1 MTENAK
7 ILRLGPSGPDILNPA
22 GGGLEF
28 GPGARLRMTEFGSVI
43 GDGSEPLPTLAAA
56 VTLTG
61 FTGDP
66 LVLSFTNPKPNLY
79 YRAETHAGLI
89 CSTTSAEASA
99 TLLLDTSVDAGVT
112 WTNRASTWQKVIG
125 SIPGGQVHAQLDLTK
140 VLGSALGVTV
150 TTTELL
156 LRVRMA
162 STLNPAVELYGP
174 DTPSPNGANSKGT
187 FYFKLE
193 ELF

>member
-1 MTENAK
+1 MPDPVQV
-7 ILRLGPSGPDILNPA
+7 LRQSPSGPLVENA
-22 GGGLEF
+22 GGGGLEF
-28 GPGARLRMTEFGSVI
+28 GPGARLRMTEFGSKI

-79 YRAETHAGLI
+79 YRSETH
-89 CSTTSAEASA
+89 CSLVCTDTNTDAQAE
-99 TLLLDTSVDAGVT
+99 LFLDTSVDGGAT
-112 WTNRASTWQKVIG
+112 WTNRASTTTLVV
-125 SIPGGQVHAQLDLTK
+125 SNIPGGQTFVQLDQTK
-140 VLGSALGVTV
+140 LLGSDLGVTV
-150 TTTELL
+150 TTAELL

-162 STLNPAVELYGP
+162 STLNPIVELFGP
-174 DTPSPNGANSKGT
+174 STPAPGAANSKGT

>member
-1 MTENAK
+1 MPDPDK
-7 ILRLGPSGPDILNPA
+7 VLRLAPSGPPVENA
-22 GGGLEF
+22 GGGGLEF

-79 YRAETHAGLI
+79 YRAETHAALI
-89 CSTTSAEASA
+89 CSTTNALANA
-99 TLLLDTSVDAGVT
+99 QFFLDTSIDAGVT
-112 WTNRASTWQKVIG
+112 WTNRASNTHNVINN
-125 SIPGGQVHAQLDLTK
+125 IPGGEVHAQLDMTK
-140 VLGSALGVTV
+140 LLGSALGVGVATA
-150 TTTELL
+150 ELL

-162 STLNPAVELYGP
+162 STLNPQVELYGP
-174 DTPSPNGANSKGT
+174 DTPAPGAANSKGT

-193 ELF
+193 EMF

>member
-1 MTENAK
+1 MTEPQV
-7 ILRLGPSGPDILNPA
+7 LRQSPSGPLVENEG
-22 GGGLEF
+22 GGGLTF

-66 LVLSFTNPKPNLY
+66 LVLAFTNPKPNLY
-79 YRAETHAGLI
+79 YRAETHCELI
-89 CSTTSAEASA
+89 CSTTLALADA
-99 TLLLDTSVDAGVT
+99 TLLLDTSIDGGVT
-112 WTNRASTWQKVIG
+112 WVNRASNVHKILNN
-125 SIPGGQVHAQLDLTK
+125 IPGGQVHCELEFTK
-140 VLGSALGVTV
+140 LAGSALGVTV
-150 TTTELL
+150 TTEELL

-162 STLNPAVELYGP
+162 STLNPQVELYGP
-174 DTPSPNGANSKGT
+174 TTPVPNAANSKGS
-187 FYFKLE
+187 FYFRLE

>member
-1 MTENAK
+1 MVQT
-7 ILRLGPSGPDILNPA
+7 LRQSPSGPLVENA
-22 GGGLEF
+22 GGGGLEF

-66 LVLSFTNPKPNLY
+66 LVLSFTNPKPDLY
-79 YRAETHAGLI
+79 YRAETHCSLI
-89 CSTTSAEASA
+89 CSTTLALADA
-99 TLLLDTSVDAGVT
+99 TLLLDTSIDGGVT
-112 WTNRASTWQKVIG
+112 WTNRASNFHKVI
-125 SIPGGQVHAQLDLTK
+125 SNIPGGEVHAQLELTK
-140 VLGSALGVTV
+140 LTGAALGVTV
-150 TTTELL
+150 TTAELL

-162 STLNPAVELYGP
+162 STLNPQVELYGP
-174 DTPSPNGANSKGT
+174 ATPAPNAANSKGT

>member
-1 MTENAK
+1 MADNDT
-7 ILRLGPSGPDILNPA
+7 IMRLGPSGPPILNPN

-79 YRAETHAGLI
+79 YRAETHAALI
-89 CSTTSAEASA
+89 CSTTLALADA
-99 TLLLDTSVDAGVT
+99 TLLLDTSVDGGVI
-112 WTNRASTWQKVIG
+112 WTNRASNFHKVPSNI
-125 SIPGGQVHAQLDLTK
+125 SGGETHAQLELAKAT
-140 VLGSALGVTV
+140 GASLGVTV
-150 TTTELL
+150 STAELL

-162 STLNPAVELYGP
+162 CTLNPQVELYGP
-174 DTPSPNGANSKGT
+174 TTPVPNAANSKGT

>member
-1 MTENAK
+1 MPDPAQP
-7 ILRLGPSGPDILNPA
+7 LRLAPSGPEIANSG

-66 LVLSFTNPKPNLY
+66 LVLAFTNPKPNLY
-79 YRAETHAGLI
+79 YRAETHCALI
-89 CSTTSAEASA
+89 CNTTLALADA
-99 TLLLDTSVDAGVT
+99 QLFLDTSIDGGTT
-112 WTNRASTWQKVIG
+112 WTNRASSTHKIINN
-125 SIPGGQVHAQLDLTK
+125 IPGGEVYAQLDATK
-140 VLGSALGVTV
+140 MLGSSLGITP
-150 TTTELL
+150 TTAELL

-162 STLNPAVELYGP
+162 STLNPQVELYGP
-174 DTPSPNGANSKGT
+174 DTPAPGAANSKGS

>member
-1 MTENAK
+1 MPTAT
-7 ILRLGPSGPDILNPA
+7 LRLPPSGPEVVND
-22 GGGLEF
+22 GGGPLSF

-61 FTGDP
+61 FTGSP
-66 LVLSFTNPKPNLY
+66 LVLSFTNPKPDLY
-79 YRAETHAGLI
+79 YRAETHCALI
-89 CSTTSAEASA
+89 CSSTNPDAQAEMF
-99 TLLLDTSVDAGVT
+99 LDTSIDGGVT
-112 WTNRASTWQKVIG
+112 WTNRASTTTRVLNN
-125 SIPGGQVHAQLDLTK
+125 IPGGQTFAQLDAAK
-140 VLGSALGVTV
+140 MLGSDLGVGL
-150 TTTELL
+150 TTAELL

-162 STLNPAVELYGP
+162 STLNPVVELFGP
-174 DTPSPNGANSKGT
+174 STPSPGNANSKGT

>member
-1 MTENAK
+1 MAENDK
-7 ILRLGPSGPDILNPA
+7 ILRLPPSGPPITNPS

-79 YRAETHAGLI
+79 YRAETHAALI
-89 CSTTSAEASA
+89 CSTTNALADA
-99 TLLLDTSVDAGVT
+99 QLFLDTSIDGGAT
-112 WTNRASTWQKVIG
+112 WTNRASNTHKIINN
-125 SIPGGQVHAQLDLTK
+125 IPGGQVQAQLDLTK
-140 VLGSALGVTV
+140 LLGSALGVGV
-150 TTTELL
+150 TTAELL

-174 DTPSPNGANSKGT
+174 DTPAPGAANSKGT